1 MSSTFAGPLRSTH
14 GVVPAH
20 NQRVEALAR
29 RIALHIESLAPNGR
43 ARCLDIGCGD
53 MTLAEAVHARAGRT
67 QWHCIDVH
75 RPPGTGNDPR
85 WNKYRTFDGHTIPHA
100 DNEFDVALICDVL
113 HHTPENAARLLAEAS
128 RVARRVLVKDHFES
142 GWCSRT
148 LLRLTD
154 VVDNWAL
161 GFHVPHR
168 YFTREA
174 FARLVGEQRLAIAA
188 LDCGLE
194 LYGHLPVVRNMLQ
207 PKWQFIAV
215 LYRA

>member
-29 RIALHIESLAPNGR
+29 R
-43 ARCLDIGCGD
+43 
-53 MTLAEAVHARAGRT
+53 
-67 QWHCIDVH
+67 
-75 RPPGTGNDPR
+75 
-85 WNKYRTFDGHTIPHA
+85 
-100 DNEFDVALICDVL
+100 
-113 HHTPENAARLLAEAS
+113 
-128 RVARRVLVKDHFES
+128 VLVKDHFES

-154 VVDNWAL
+154 VVDNLAL